1 LSVAICTYKGRCDFK
16 RVGRVSRKGRK
27 FYPLCMFDDTCSLK
41 VCVSRNDLKR
51 FELRKPVGI
60 IPLYFK
66 NFKVMES
73 EMEAVDKPMD
83 LRSLKAL
90 IGKRVNLKLRD
101 GSVYVN
107 VKVLRVNYEKV
118 VCLGKGSKV
127 VVKRKDV
134 VDADVLPGF
143 L

>member
-1 LSVAICTYKGRCDFK
+1 VAICTYKGRCDFK
-16 RVGRVSRKGRK
+16 RIGRVSRKGKK

-41 VCVSRNDLKR
+41 RYVSRDDLKR
-51 FELRKPVGI
+51 FKVDKPFGI

-66 NFKVMES
+66 NFKVVKGEVK
-73 EMEAVDKPMD
+73 AVVKSMD

-90 IGKRVNLKLRD
+90 VGKRVNLKLRD
-101 GSVYVN
+101 GGVLVN

-118 VCLGKGSKV
+118 VCRDKEGKIIV
-127 VVKRKDV
+127 MRKDV
-134 VDADVLPGF
+134 VDARVLSTF

>member
-16 RVGRVSRKGRK
+16 RVGRVSRKGKK

-41 VCVSRNDLKR
+41 RYVSRDDLKR
-51 FELRKPVGI
+51 FKVNKPFGI
-60 IPLYFK
+60 IPLHFK

-73 EMEAVDKPMD
+73 EVEPMDEPMD

-134 VDADVLPGF
+134 VDASVVLSF